1 MTKEL
6 QKWEEIPEGE
16 VLELFTAID
25 DNYQPAVVQ
34 GFLDFLKATGNGL
47 TEDGLNAYKERLLER
62 YKDGEIQAPTVK
74 NYLSMVRSRIR
85 KISEEFNLDDFTRFR
100 LEKALNNVKVN
111 AKDRDPAIDPE
122 KDTLSP
128 EEITKLIEESDDA
141 AVPYFVAFLK
151 NTGARISEMLDV
163 RLSDIKNTKDHAE
176 IHLRGKGKRDR
187 TVMVTKELVR
197 SLKERF
203 GGKTWLFEHSGKQYV
218 RNSVTTRIRNQGRY
232 LLGRN
237 ISAHKLRHT
246 FATRML
252 EKTKDLAAVSRY
264 LGHSSTSITAD
275 IYTHTRLKWDDLK
288 PE

>member
-6 QKWEEIPEGE
+6 QKWEEIPEGKI
-16 VLELFTAID
+16 LELFTAIE
-25 DNYQPAVVQ
+25 DNYQPAIVR
-34 GFLDFLKATGNGL
+34 GFLDFLKANGHGL
-47 TEDGLNAYKERLLER
+47 TEDGLKAYKEHLLDR
-62 YKDGEIQAPTVK
+62 YKDGEIQAPTIK
-74 NYLSMVRSRIR
+74 NYLSMVRSRVKRIAA
-85 KISEEFNLDDFTRFR
+85 EFNLDDFTRFR

-122 KDTLSP
+122 KDVLTSD
-128 EEITKLIEESDDA
+128 EITKLIEESDDS
-141 AVPYFVAFLK
+141 AVPWWVAFLRD
-151 NTGARISEMLDV
+151 TGVRITEMLEI
-163 RLSDIKNTKDHAE
+163 RLSDVKYEKDHAE
-176 IHLRGKGKRDR
+176 IHIRGKGKRDR
-187 TVMVTKELVR
+187 TIMVTKDLIQ
-197 SLKERF
+197 SIKAKF
-203 GGKTWLFEHSGKQYV
+203 GGTTWLFEHNGKQYV
-218 RNSVTTRIRNQGRY
+218 RNSVTTRIRQQGRF